1 MHKVFAVIVFALFIP
16 RTEAQKLLPF
26 KLPDTG
32 QNVSYT
38 TTTGEDADYV
48 LNPMS
53 FKDNGNGTVTDNN
66 TNLMW
71 QKTDGGEM
79 TFEKAIQYCD
89 TLTLGGYTDWRLPT
103 AIELFSIQY
112 FEANRPALNTTFFT
126 STAAEYWWSSDKQA
140 DNTGVIWLANNGG
153 GIGNHAKTESK
164 SAGGTRLIHVRAVRS
179 PITTTFAVAHFTD
192 NGDGTIQ
199 DNYTGLTW
207 QKNTSTTPMNWEAA
221 LAFAKTVS
229 QGGKSDWRLP
239 NIKELQS
246 LNDVSRVKPSI
257 NKTYFPNI
265 VSAAFYWSSTTQY
278 KTAGVAW
285 EMNTDFGV
293 VTYDDKLVNKYVML
307 VRGGLDNES
316 LNIADVI
323 IPAGTFTMGDHIGFV
338 DPKHPSDELPLH
350 DVKID
355 SFYMAKTHITNQQY
369 LTYLNSAYA
378 NGLITVKNKIVYG
391 VGLDSIYCYTNQYAS
406 YYSISFDGKVFSMAD
421 FRANHPVVGVRW
433 YGCIAF
439 CNWLSTQNGLT
450 PCYNLTTGI
459 CDFTKNGYRL
469 PTEAEWEFAARGGQ
483 YTPYYNY
490 PWGDNTSA
498 EKNRANWPSTNDPY
512 ESADV
517 NQYPF
522 STPVGFYDGTL
533 KLKSDFNWPSAATS
547 YQTANSTNGYGLV
560 DMAGNV
566 WQFINDWYLN
576 NYFSSSPASN
586 PQGPTTG
593 SAMPDGKQYK
603 GMRGGCWYN
612 GDIVNGIDDG
622 HSRVSNRNPSYFRG
636 PQDPN
641 HPWYHIGFR
650 VARKFV
656 KTATGIESVFDNSG
670 RIILKNYPNPFNTVI
685 NFDFTLHKNQ
695 QVSMNIYNSTGQTVK
710 TIFNNKLDA
719 GNYAFEWNAAN
730 FPNGIYYVK
739 LNIDHEQISKILIK
753 NPCFINGNMN
763 SGH

>member
-1 MHKVFAVIVFALFIP
+1 MMNKIIAFVIAFFMLQVQ
-16 RTEAQKLLPF
+16 AQKLLSF

-32 QNVSYT
+32 QATSYT
-38 TTTGEDADYV
+38 TSAGEDADYV
-48 LNPMS
+48 VNPMA
-53 FKDNGNGTVTDNN
+53 FTNNGNGTVTDNN
-66 TNLMW
+66 TGLIW

-79 TFEKAIQYCD
+79 TYEKAILYCD
-89 TLTLGGYTDWRLPT
+89 TMTLGGYTDWRLPT
-103 AIELFSIQY
+103 GIELFSINY
-112 FEANRPALNTTFFT
+112 FEANNPAINTTLFT
-126 STAAEYWWSSDKQA
+126 KTLAEYWWSSDKQA
-140 DNTGVIWLANNGG
+140 YNAGIIWLTNAGG
-153 GIGNHAKTESK
+153 GIGNHAKIESK
-164 SAGGTRLIHVRAVRS
+164 SAGGTKLIHVRAVRN
-179 PITTTFAVAHFTD
+179 PITTTFSVTHFTD
-192 NGDGTIQ
+192 NGDGTIK

-207 QKNTSTTPMNWEAA
+207 QKSSSTTPMNWEAA
-221 LAFAKTVS
+221 LAYAKTVNL
-229 QGGKSDWRLP
+229 GGKSDWRLP

-246 LNDVSRVKPSI
+246 LNDVSLVKPSI
-257 NKTYFPNI
+257 NKTFFPNI
-265 VSAAFYWSSTTQY
+265 VNSAFYWSSTTQY
-278 KTAGVAW
+278 KTSGIAW
-285 EMNTDFGV
+285 EMNTDYGV
-293 VTYDDKLVNKYVML
+293 VTYDDKILSKYVLL

-316 LNIADVI
+316 MNLTDVM
-323 IPAGTFTMGDHIGFV
+323 IPVGTFSMGDHIGFV

-355 SFYMAKTHITNQQY
+355 SFYMAKTHVTNQQY

-378 NGLITVKNKIVYG
+378 AGLITVKNKIVYG
-391 VGLDSIYCYTNQYAS
+391 VGLDSIYCYTKEYAT

-439 CNWLSTQNGLT
+439 TNWLSTQNSLA

-490 PWGDNTSA
+490 PWGNNTEA
-498 EKNRANWPSTNDPY
+498 DKTRANWPSTNDPY
-512 ESADV
+512 ESSDV
-517 NQYPF
+517 NLYPF

-533 KLKSDFNWPSAATS
+533 KQKTDFNWPSSAST

-566 WQFINDWYLN
+566 WQFINDWYSN

-586 PQGPTTG
+586 PQGPATG

-612 GDIVNGIDDG
+612 GDIVNGMDDG

-650 VARKFV
+650 VARNFV
-656 KTATGIESVFDNSG
+656 KNVTGFSSIGSNNFNLKAFPNPCKESVCFQFTTNEVTEYSLKIFNALGQQVEALKDDNENGNHTINWNVSNQPSG
-670 RIILKNYPNPFNTVI
+670 IYIVQLKVGNLLTTKRIIVQK
-685 NFDFTLHKNQ
+685 
-695 QVSMNIYNSTGQTVK
+695 
-710 TIFNNKLDA
+710 
-719 GNYAFEWNAAN
+719 
-730 FPNGIYYVK
+730 
-739 LNIDHEQISKILIK
+739 
-753 NPCFINGNMN
+753 
-763 SGH
+763 

>member
-1 MHKVFAVIVFALFIP
+1 MHRQFIILIISFLSLNGQ
-16 RTEAQKLLPF
+16 TQKLLPF

-48 LNPMS
+48 VNPMS
-53 FKDNGNGTVTDNN
+53 FTNNGNGTVTDNN

-79 TFEKAIQYCD
+79 TYEKAIQYCD

-112 FEANRPALNTTFFT
+112 FEANRPALNTTIFT
-126 STAAEYWWSSDKQA
+126 STTAEYWWSSEKQA
-140 DNTGVIWLANNGG
+140 DKADVIWLANNGG

-164 SAGGTRLIHVRAVRS
+164 SAGGNRLIHVRAVRN
-179 PITTTFAVAHFTD
+179 PITTTFSVTRFTD
-192 NGDGTIQ
+192 VGDGTIK
-199 DNYTGLTW
+199 DNFTGLIW
-207 QKNTSTTPMNWEAA
+207 QKNSSTSPMNWEAA
-221 LAFAKTVS
+221 LAYAKTVTL
-229 QGGKSDWRLP
+229 GGKSDWRLP

-293 VTYDDKLVNKYVML
+293 VTYDDKSVNKYVML

-316 LNIADVI
+316 LNITDVM
-323 IPAGTFTMGDHIGFV
+323 IPAGTFSMGDHIGFV

-378 NGLITVKNKIVYG
+378 SGLITVKNKTVYG
-391 VGLDSIYCYTNQYAS
+391 AGLDSVYCYTNQYAS
-406 YYSISFDGKVFSMAD
+406 YYSISFDGKTFSMAD
-421 FRANHPVVGVRW
+421 FRANHPVNGMRFF
-433 YGCIAF
+433 GCLAF
-439 CNWLSTQNGLT
+439 CNWLSRQNGLNE
-450 PCYNLTTGI
+450 CYNLTTGL

-469 PTEAEWEFAARGGQ
+469 PTEAEWEYAGRGGQ
-483 YTPYYNY
+483 TNPYYNY
-490 PWGDNTSA
+490 PWGNNTEA
-498 EKNRANWPSTNDPY
+498 EKNRANWPSTGDPY
-512 ESADV
+512 ESSDI

-522 STPVGFYDGTL
+522 STPVGFYDGML
-533 KLKSDFNWPSAATS
+533 KLKSDYNWPATAVS
-547 YQTANSTNGYGLV
+547 YQTANSINGYGLA

-566 WQFINDWYLN
+566 WQFVNDWYVN
-576 NYFSSSPASN
+576 NYYSSSPGDN
-586 PQGPTTG
+586 PKGPSTG

-603 GMRGGCWYN
+603 VMRGGCWYN

-650 VARKFV
+650 VARNFSKN
-656 KTATGIESVFDNSG
+656 TTGLQEKEADLPKLTVF
-670 RIILKNYPNPFNTVI
+670 PNPCSDEVNFRFPNHQLSRINLKIFNAVGQQVYTTDVI
-685 NFDFTLHKNQ
+685 NTGDNTTNL
-695 QVSMNIYNSTGQTVK
+695 NICNLPS
-710 TIFNNKLDA
+710 
-719 GNYAFEWNAAN
+719 
-730 FPNGIYYVK
+730 GIYLVQLESENRIASTK
-739 LNIDHEQISKILIK
+739 
-753 NPCFINGNMN
+753 FIIEK
-763 SGH
+763 

>member
-1 MHKVFAVIVFALFIP
+1 MSKTSIYIIACFVATQAFS
-16 RTEAQKLLPF
+16 QKILPF

-32 QNVSYT
+32 QATSYT
-38 TTTGEDADYV
+38 TSAGEDTDYAI
-48 LNPMS
+48 NPMS
-53 FKDNGNGTVTDNN
+53 FKDNGNGTITDNN
-66 TNLMW
+66 TGLIW

-79 TFEKAIQYCD
+79 TYEKAIQYCD
-89 TLTLGGYTDWRLPT
+89 TITLGGYTDWRLPT
-103 AIELFSIQY
+103 GIELFSINY
-112 FEANRPALNTTFFT
+112 FEANNPAMNTTFFT
-126 STAAEYWWSSDKQA
+126 KTLAEYWWSSDKQA
-140 DNTGVIWLANNGG
+140 DNAGIIWLTNAGG

-164 SAGGTRLIHVRAVRS
+164 SAGGTKFIHVRAVRS

-192 NGDGTIQ
+192 NGDGTIK

-221 LAFAKTVS
+221 LAYAKTIS
-229 QGGKSDWRLP
+229 LGAKSDWRLP

-293 VTYDDKLVNKYVML
+293 VTYDDKSVNKYVML
-307 VRGGLDNES
+307 VRGGLDYES
-316 LNIADVI
+316 LNITDVM
-323 IPAGTFTMGDHIGFV
+323 IPAGTFSMGDHIGFV

-406 YYSISFDGKVFSMAD
+406 YYSISFDGKTFSIAD
-421 FRANHPVVGVRW
+421 FRSNHPVVGVRW

-459 CDFTKNGYRL
+459 CDFTKNGYHL

-522 STPVGFYDGTL
+522 STPVGFYDGSL
-533 KLKSDFNWPSAATS
+533 KKKSDFNWPSAATT

-566 WQFINDWYLN
+566 WQFVNDWYSN
-576 NYFSSSPASN
+576 NYYSTSPASN

-603 GMRGGCWYN
+603 SMRGGCWYN

-656 KTATGIESVFDNSG
+656 KTATGIETANNQTFFSA
-670 RIILKNYPNPFNTVI
+670 YPNPFRETVRLSFNTSETENI
-685 NFDFTLHKNQ
+685 ELRFYNQAGQLIDFITGKTYPQ
-695 QVSMNIYNSTGQTVK
+695 GQNSFV
-710 TIFNNKLDA
+710 
-719 GNYAFEWNAAN
+719 WNAGK
-730 FPNGIYYVK
+730 FTPGVYYCVLNTNKSAYAEK
-739 LNIDHEQISKILIK
+739 LILIK
-753 NPCFINGNMN
+753 
-763 SGH
+763 

>member
-1 MHKVFAVIVFALFIP
+1 MQKYILLIFIQVIVFWGN
-16 RTEAQKLLPF
+16 AQKLLLF
-26 KLPDTG
+26 KLPDSG

-38 TTTGEDADYV
+38 TNAGEDADYV

-53 FKDNGNGTVTDNN
+53 FTNNGNGTVTDNN

-79 TFEKAIQYCD
+79 TYEKATQYCD
-89 TLTLGGYTDWRLPT
+89 TMTLGGYTDWRLPT
-103 AIELFSIQY
+103 AIELFSIHY

-126 STAAEYWWSSDKQA
+126 ATAAEYWWSSDKQS
-140 DNTGVIWLANNGG
+140 DNAGIIWLANNGG

-164 SAGGTRLIHVRAVRS
+164 SAGGTRLIHVRAVRN
-179 PITTTFAVAHFTD
+179 PITTTFAIVHFTD
-192 NGDGTIQ
+192 NGDGTIK

-207 QKNTSTTPMNWEAA
+207 QKFASTTPMNWEAA
-221 LAFAKTVS
+221 LAYAKTVTL
-229 QGGKSDWRLP
+229 GGKSDWRLP

-257 NKTYFPNI
+257 NKTFFPNI

-278 KTAGVAW
+278 KTPSVAW

-293 VTYDDKLVNKYVML
+293 VTYDDKSVNKYVML

-316 LNIADVI
+316 LNITDVM
-323 IPAGTFTMGDHIGFV
+323 IPAGTFSMGDHIGFV

-369 LTYLNSAYA
+369 LAYLNSAYA

-391 VGLDSIYCYTNQYAS
+391 AGLDSIYCYTNQYAS

-421 FRANHPVVGVRW
+421 FRANHPVAGVRW

-450 PCYNLTTGI
+450 PCYNLTTGL

-469 PTEAEWEFAARGGQ
+469 PTEAEWEYAARGNQ
-483 YTPYYNY
+483 PVYYNY
-490 PWGDNTSA
+490 TFGNNTDGS
-498 EKNRANWPSTNDPY
+498 KIWANWDNSGDPY
-512 ESADV
+512 ESSDTGL
-517 NQYPF
+517 YPF

-533 KLKSDFNWPSAATS
+533 KQKNDYNWPGAVAS
-547 YQTANSTNGYGLV
+547 YQTNNNTNAFGII
-560 DMAGNV
+560 DMCGNV
-566 WQFINDWYLN
+566 WQFVNDWY
-576 NYFSSSPASN
+576 SSTYYSTSPVSN
-586 PQGPTTG
+586 PQGPASG

-603 GMRGGCWYN
+603 GMRGGNWYN
-612 GDIVNGIDDG
+612 GDVVNGITDG

-650 VARKFV
+650 VARRFV

-670 RIILKNYPNPFNTVI
+670 RIILKNYPNPFNTLT
-685 NFDFTLHKNQ
+685 NFEFTLAENQ
-695 QVSMNIYNSTGQTVK
+695 QVNISIYNSTGQTIMTLVNK
-710 TIFNNKLDA
+710 KLDT
-719 GNYAFEWNAAN
+719 GNYSFEWNAAN
-730 FPNGIYYVK
+730 YPNGIYLVK
-739 LNIDHEQISKILIK
+739 IRIDNQLYAAKIIK
-753 NPCFINGNMN
+753 SNN
-763 SGH
+763 

>member
-1 MHKVFAVIVFALFIP
+1 MYKIIAVIVFALFIP

-48 LNPMS
+48 VNPMS

-66 TNLMW
+66 TNLIW

-79 TFEKAIQYCD
+79 TYEKAIQYCD

-103 AIELFSIQY
+103 GIELFSINY
-112 FEANRPALNTTFFT
+112 FEANNPAMNTTFFT
-126 STAAEYWWSSDKQA
+126 KTLAEYWWSSDKQA
-140 DNTGVIWLANNGG
+140 DNAGIIWLTNAGG

-164 SAGGTRLIHVRAVRS
+164 SAGGTKFIHVRAVRN

-192 NGDGTIQ
+192 NGDGTIK

-221 LAFAKTVS
+221 LAYAKTVTL
-229 QGGKSDWRLP
+229 GGKSDWRLP
-239 NIKELQS
+239 NIKELQT

-265 VSAAFYWSSTTQY
+265 VSATFYWSSTTQY
-278 KTAGVAW
+278 KTPAVAW

-293 VTYDDKLVNKYVML
+293 VTYDDKSVNKYVML

-316 LNIADVI
+316 LNIMDMM
-323 IPAGTFTMGDHIGFV
+323 IPAGTFSMGDHIGFV

-355 SFYMAKTHITNQQY
+355 SFYMTKTHITNQQY

-406 YYSISFDGKVFSMAD
+406 YYSISFDGKTFSLAD
-421 FRANHPVVGVRW
+421 FRANHPMVGVRW

-450 PCYNLTTGI
+450 PSYNLTTGI

-522 STPVGFYDGTL
+522 TTPVGFYDGTL
-533 KLKSDFNWPSAATS
+533 KLKSDFNWPSATTS

-566 WQFINDWYLN
+566 WQFINDWYSN

-612 GDIVNGIDDG
+612 GDIVNGIDNG

-656 KTATGIESVFDNSG
+656 KTATGIETVFDNSG
-670 RIILKNYPNPFNTVI
+670 RLVLKNYPNPFNSVTKFEFI
-685 NFDFTLHKNQ
+685 LQKNQ
-695 QVSMNIYNSTGQTVK
+695 QVRMNIYNSTGQIVK

-719 GNYAFEWNAAN
+719 GNYAVEWNASN
-730 FPNGIYYVK
+730 FPNGIYLVK
-739 LNIDHEQISKILIK
+739 IRIDNQLYAAKIIK
-753 NPCFINGNMN
+753 SNN
-763 SGH
+763 